1 MAVFASAICPTTP
14 TAPTARTAET
24 AHADDACGLAQAI
37 DAELAAKTKPPGSL
51 GELERLAAQI
61 ARAQGCVK
69 PRIAHAQVLVFAG
82 DHGIVAEGV
91 SAYSQAVTAQ
101 MVLNFLAGGAA
112 ICVLAK
118 TLDAELTVI
127 DAGVAAALPAH
138 PRLLA
143 RKIAHGTAN
152 FAHAPAMTLAQCV
165 DAVRAGAEIAS
176 GFAPQGAIALGE
188 MGIGNTTSA
197 AALMHA
203 LTAVSAEDCVGRGT
217 GVDDAALRRKADV
230 VAAAVARHGR
240 DGTPLDMLARYG
252 GFEIAMM
259 CGAMLGAAARRQIVI
274 VDGFIATAAAAV
286 AAAIAP
292 QLLDYCVF
300 AHVSAEAPHRRW
312 LQALGARPLLDLGLR
327 LGEGSGAVLALP
339 LLRAAAAVLSEMAT
353 FASAGVS
360 GRSDVPPNES
370 PHESAHEGMNEGTNQ
385 GADA

>member
-1 MAVFASAICPTTP
+1 
-14 TAPTARTAET
+14 
-24 AHADDACGLAQAI
+24 
-37 DAELAAKTKPPGSL
+37 
-51 GELERLAAQI
+51 
-61 ARAQGCVK
+61 
-69 PRIAHAQVLVFAG
+69 
-82 DHGIVAEGV
+82 
-91 SAYSQAVTAQ
+91 
-101 MVLNFLAGGAA
+101 
-112 ICVLAK
+112 
-118 TLDAELTVI
+118 
-127 DAGVAAALPAH
+127 
-138 PRLLA
+138 
-143 RKIAHGTAN
+143 
-152 FAHAPAMTLAQCV
+152 
-165 DAVRAGAEIAS
+165 
-176 GFAPQGAIALGE
+176 
-188 MGIGNTTSA
+188 
-197 AALMHA
+197 MHA